1 MIKLSTRIIT
11 NKNNHNDPLK
21 TALRFPSQSV
31 SADVWLLLP
40 SMQKIQVLTI
50 FFFFF
55 LLSIITRFIKWKRI
69 TRKRKE
75 TEEKHGKETYLKY
88 V

>member
-31 SADVWLLLP
+31 SADVRVLLP

-50 FFFFF
+50 FFFFYC
-55 LLSIITRFIKWKRI
+55 LLLHDSSNGRELQGNAKRLKKNMERKRI
-69 TRKRKE
+69 
-75 TEEKHGKETYLKY
+75 
-88 V
+88 

>member
-31 SADVWLLLP
+31 SADVRLLLP

-50 FFFFF
+50 FFFF
-55 LLSIITRFIKWKRI
+55 IVYYYTIHQMEENY
-69 TRKRKE
+69 KE
-75 TEEKHGKETYLKY
+75 TQRD
-88 V
+88 